1 MAVLLTTVTGNLE
14 TLLGTTP
21 SLSRVWFE
29 LNRPDWNAAGDI
41 FAKTPVEVVADAAGA
56 FSVPLQSTVPFLN
69 GAVYSAVLK
78 YRNTVTGLD
87 EQYLL
92 ASFAVPGSG
101 PVELSDLLVAGVVPP
116 VPVDVL
122 AFALAAQVSAT
133 ASAAAAL
140 ISANL
145 AAAFPGGPEFSTQ
158 AIYSADTG
166 LTYTPAQPGTVV
178 AGNSLI
184 IGGID
189 YVVVASAD
197 TVFTLQN
204 VNLVKVLLRPG
215 ERLAFPVPAGLF
227 TAVDLGVWSY
237 TAKGA
242 FRYEL
247 QDTAGGR
254 NDERGYG
261 SGAASANWE
270 TDPAN
275 IGLLSFSFGRGNLTK
290 AYLSTAFGHSNS
302 AYGIAGIAGGAG
314 SSTGLATDQANPFN
328 GYCCFA
334 VGKNVQ
340 AGGEKSFALNEET
353 RALGRASGAV
363 GFASV
368 AGASTVAH
376 GSIISATTVADEGI
390 GAFAGGYG
398 SIAYGDG
405 AVAMGYYT
413 VSYGSGLTIGRGIN
427 PGSPLVNV
435 VPYSVVLGAN
445 VTRATLE
452 VLPGP
457 GTTTGVGKVRLRTA
471 TEGTPGGLE
480 VADYNGVVRSAIKS
494 LLTNSG
500 SGQSWDLSL
509 SAWITGAL
517 TQVAWAG
524 YSTTKGFFPTTTADT
539 RLGDA
544 AYRWSHVFLSNAP
557 DVSSDAR
564 LKNDIADLSA
574 AELAAA
580 GYLRTKRYVLKST
593 GEHARGYIAQDII
606 AAYEFHGLCA
616 IKSGLVSMG
625 PDGLYGVNYSAVE
638 SVRAEY
644 LRSRLDPLQDINGKD

>member
-41 FAKTPVEVVADAAGA
+41 FAKTPVAVVADAAGA

-69 GAVYSAVLK
+69 GAVYSAILK

-87 EQYLL
+87 QQYVL
-92 ASFAVPGSG
+92 ASFAVPASG

-158 AIYSADTG
+158 EIYSADTG

-189 YVVVASAD
+189 YVVVASAA
-197 TVFTLQN
+197 TVFALQN
-204 VNLVKVLLRPG
+204 INLVKVLLRPG
-215 ERLAFPVPAGLF
+215 ERLSFPVPAGLGD
-227 TAVDLGVWSY
+227 AVDLGVWSY

-275 IGLLSFSFGRGNLTK
+275 IGLLSRSFGRGNLTK
-290 AYLSTAFGHSNS
+290 GYLSTAIGHSNS
-302 AYGIAGIAGGAG
+302 AYGVASLVGGAG
-314 SSTGLATDQANPFN
+314 SSTGLAAGQANPFN
-328 GYCCFA
+328 GYCDFA
-334 VGKNVQ
+334 WGKNVQ
-340 AGGEKSFALNEET
+340 AGGEKAFALNEET
-353 RALGRASGAV
+353 RALSRASGAIGWSTV
-363 GFASV
+363 S
-368 AGASTVAH
+368 GASTVAH
-376 GSIISATTVADEGI
+376 GSIIGATTVADEGL
-390 GAFAGGYG
+390 GAFAGGVG

-405 AVAMGYYT
+405 AVAMGSYT
-413 VSYGSGLTIGRGIN
+413 VSYGSGITIGRGIN
-427 PGSPLVNV
+427 PENPLINVIPGSIAW
-435 VPYSVVLGAN
+435 GAN
-445 VTRATLE
+445 VTRATVE

-457 GTTTGVGKVRLRTA
+457 GTTTGVGKLRLRTA
-471 TEGTPGGLE
+471 AIATAGGIE
-480 VADYNGVVRSAIKS
+480 IADYDGVVRSAVKS
-494 LLTNSG
+494 LQTDSG
-500 SGQSWDLSL
+500 SGQSWNLEL

-524 YSTTKGFFPTTTADT
+524 LSTTKGFFPTTGANT
-539 RLGDA
+539 RLGDTGR
-544 AYRWSHVFLSNAP
+544 RWERLFLSNAP

-564 LKNDIADLSA
+564 LKEDIADLSA
-574 AELAAA
+574 AELASA
-580 GYLRTKRYVLKST
+580 GELRTRAWVLKST
-593 GEHARGYIAQDII
+593 GEQARGYIAQEII
-606 AAYEFHGLCA
+606 AAYERHGVCA
-616 IKSGLVSMG
+616 IGAGLVSMG
-625 PDGLYGVNYSAVE
+625 ADGLYGVNYSAVE
-638 SVRAEY
+638 AVRSEY
-644 LRSRLDPLQDINGKD
+644 LRARLEAM